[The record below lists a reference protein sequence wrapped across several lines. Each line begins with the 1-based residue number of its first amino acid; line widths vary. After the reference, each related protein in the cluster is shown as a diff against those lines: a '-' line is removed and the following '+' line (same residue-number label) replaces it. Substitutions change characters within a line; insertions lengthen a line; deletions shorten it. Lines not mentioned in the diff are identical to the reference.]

1 MGDGEGK
8 DRPFQIE
15 IVDDLSGSS
24 RTRYALAKLSQAVW
38 KLATGTEGI
47 KARLAD
53 AYIEIAILQGS
64 DFPPALVQAWK
75 RIKSDLTSGKMQFET
90 TIVEGE
96 LVEKPVGLLFS
107 TLRHMRKAK
116 AADIARRICKLET
129 ELESYLA
136 AHDSQAA

>member
-24 RTRYALAKLSQAVW
+24 RTRYAHAKLSQAVW

-64 DFPPALVQAWK
+64 DFPPALVQALK
-75 RIKSDLTSGKMQFET
+75 RIKSDLTSGKMQF
-90 TIVEGE
+90 
-96 LVEKPVGLLFS
+96 
-107 TLRHMRKAK
+107 
-116 AADIARRICKLET
+116 
-129 ELESYLA
+129 
-136 AHDSQAA
+136 